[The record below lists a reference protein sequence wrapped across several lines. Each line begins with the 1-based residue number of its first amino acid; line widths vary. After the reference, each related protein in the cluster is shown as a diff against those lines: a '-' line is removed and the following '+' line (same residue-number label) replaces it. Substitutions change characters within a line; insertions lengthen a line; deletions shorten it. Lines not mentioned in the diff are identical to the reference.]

1 MNITVENLPIFFSI
15 MIVLGA
21 LIVVIGVIRLAG
33 HTESSE
39 HYTGMRESSESNRF
53 FLQEEEKKNQNFRQM
68 VMEVSQQ
75 QESNRMTQTAENRP
89 QVVTKQE
96 QVKAKAGIK
105 DSIMNGDQSLYKE
118 IIKRYETGEDV
129 ESIAKSLKKG
139 IGEVKLVISLY
150 AMR

>member
-1 MNITVENLPIFFSI
+1 
-15 MIVLGA
+15 
-21 LIVVIGVIRLAG
+21 
-33 HTESSE
+33 
-39 HYTGMRESSESNRF
+39 
-53 FLQEEEKKNQNFRQM
+53 
-68 VMEVSQQ
+68 MEVSQQ
-75 QESNRMTQTAENRP
+75 QGSNRMTQTAENRP

-96 QVKAKAGIK
+96 QVKAKAVIK